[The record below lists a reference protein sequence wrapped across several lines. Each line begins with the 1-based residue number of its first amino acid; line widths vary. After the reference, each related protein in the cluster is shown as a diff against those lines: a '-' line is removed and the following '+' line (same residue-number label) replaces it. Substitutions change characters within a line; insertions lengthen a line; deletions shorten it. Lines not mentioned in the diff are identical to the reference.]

1 MNTYP
6 ATLYVERPQRF
17 DRVQLALRIVALL
30 VLSGVG
36 LSLGAF
42 VGFLYMMLPLLA
54 AVLISQGGPGR
65 FLEEDAPRISRAIGW
80 VLSIYAYFALL
91 TDRLPIK
98 GSEPAVQYS
107 VVPTGVP
114 TVGSALVRLLLTV
127 PAALLLALLGC
138 VSWFIWIVAA
148 AMILITGSYP
158 DGLHDFQC
166 GVLRWLARM
175 LAYHGSLVEEYPPL
189 AFDPGPAAAPGRA

>member
-17 DRVQLALRIVALL
+17 DRVQLALRIVALI

-42 VGFLYMMLPLLA
+42 VGFLYMALPLIA
-54 AVLISQGGPGR
+54 AVLISQEGSGR
-65 FLEEDAPRISRAIGW
+65 FQEEDAPRLSRAIGW
-80 VLSIYAYFALL
+80 VLSVYAYFVLL
-91 TDRLPIK
+91 TDRLPLK
-98 GSEPAVQYS
+98 GSRPAIHYEVAP
-107 VVPTGVP
+107 VGAP
-114 TVGSALVRLLLTV
+114 TVGSALVRLLLSL
-127 PAALLLALLGC
+127 PLALLLAVLGC
-138 VSWFIWIVAA
+138 VSWFVWIVAA
-148 AMILITGSYP
+148 LMILITGNYP

-175 LAYHGSLVEEYPPL
+175 LAYHGSLVDQYPPI
-189 AFDPGPAAAPGRA
+189 AFDPGPAAAPGQA